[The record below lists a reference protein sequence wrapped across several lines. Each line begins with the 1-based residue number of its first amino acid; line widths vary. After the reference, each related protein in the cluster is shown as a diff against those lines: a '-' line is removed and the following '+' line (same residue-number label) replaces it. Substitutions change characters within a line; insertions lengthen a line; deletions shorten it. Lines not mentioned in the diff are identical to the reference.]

1 MEWSYLFAPRI
12 EKQGRL
18 MYQNGQVINLVRD
31 GNVYSADVLDGDR
44 YRVKALFN
52 RKGQLTQVGCS
63 CWDSANG
70 NFCSHMAALLYKLD
84 GGDRDGQPESSSG
97 NASREPASGEN
108 GLSGNGGA
116 SGEDSAPGA
125 GDRTAAGTGQSRRA
139 MKKEGRKQK
148 LTDSQMESL
157 TEEFSHEY
165 HYFDFPSIV
174 RSSGIYQDVWE
185 EGIRLAES
193 GEVTLGQFRL
203 LRDTDRDG
211 RRSIVA
217 SVDAEGRPSQT
228 GRRRYNEWGYHVS
241 ALIGRKAVISMDC
254 SRYQCPSIWRPGSRP
269 GEVCAHMAALLWLV
283 GRHILEHNPGDA
295 TDPEA
300 YAFFHEVE
308 DAGGQEED
316 EPSDL
321 LLELTGGARQEL
333 LELAPDIVDIQRG
346 SVPQAAFR
354 VGGAKKFRIRSVR
367 EFVENVEQDRAMKFG
382 TKTVLSLGENRFTK
396 HSLPLWEIMRD
407 EIREQDL
414 RGQLIMLSN
423 QKDRINLIGE
433 NMDRFFDWAK
443 GKYLPS
449 RIPDAVSETVGFR
462 DKEQVPE
469 VLVKPGEPEGE
480 ELESLVVESDVVA
493 LCMGRNCGYW
503 FDGRYI
509 NRMSAAGSRALAP
522 LLHLARQLGSQRV
535 HFWIGRKMFA
545 SFMYDILPS
554 LEKCCRVTVEDE
566 DRIRSFLP
574 PETRFSFYLDTD
586 GEHGSRTAAVCLA
599 QAVSG
604 ENKRPLRTGNPRE
617 ERVQRMLARYFPE
630 TLPSEEGTLVSTGGD
645 DARLYLLLEEG
656 IKKLLPAGEVHYTDS
671 FRRLTVR
678 RPAKFAVGVSLE
690 SGLLHLTV
698 SSDEYTPDELAE
710 ILGAYRKKKKFYRM
724 KNGDFVRLDNESL
737 GSLEAIMQDLHLT
750 PREFVRGKM
759 NIPAYRTLYLDKM
772 LENTEE
778 IYAERDSRFR
788 RLIKEFKTISDADF
802 AVPETLRNVLR
813 KYQGTGY
820 RWLRTLAAYGFGG
833 ILADE
838 MGLGKTV
845 QAIAVLEAEREE
857 RAAKAAAGE
866 PAEESADEER
876 AGQPATEPS
885 GEAAAKEQPAAQR
898 IALIVC
904 PASLVYNWGEELHRF
919 APALRTVLV
928 TGTQAE
934 RKEILA
940 AAADPDSEAD
950 VLVTS
955 YDLLRRDIPE
965 YEDISF
971 RYQII
976 DEAQYIK
983 NHTTAAAKAVKL
995 IHSGTRFAL
1004 TGTPIE
1010 NRLSELWSIFDYL
1023 MPGFLYGY
1031 DTFRSI
1037 FENPIVKNDDQEARE
1052 RLSRMLGPFI
1062 LRRCK
1067 KDVLKDL
1074 PDKLEEI
1081 RYSRMGGEQKR
1092 LYDAQMIRMK
1102 QMLEKSRREGSE
1114 GGQAP
1119 EDGTSSAKDRIRV
1132 LAELTKAREICCD
1145 PSLLYEN
1152 YTGGSAKREACLDLI
1167 RSAIDGG
1174 HRILLFSAFTSM
1186 LALLKQDL
1194 EAEAIEYFEITGV
1207 TPKQERI
1214 RLVGEFNSGN
1224 VPVFLIS
1231 LKAGGT
1237 GLNLTGA
1244 DVVIHYDPWWNL
1256 AAQNQATD
1264 RAHRIGQTRTV
1275 TVYKLIVK
1283 GSIEE
1288 KILNLQEAKRKLA
1301 DDVMSGE
1308 AVGSGSISQEE
1319 LMQLL
1324 D

>member
-1 MEWSYLFAPRI
+1 MQSIRDNPACA
-12 EKQGRL
+12 KQ
-18 MYQNGQVINLVRD
+18 
-31 GNVYSADVLDGDR
+31 
-44 YRVKALFN
+44 
-52 RKGQLTQVGCS
+52 
-63 CWDSANG
+63 
-70 NFCSHMAALLYKLD
+70 
-84 GGDRDGQPESSSG
+84 
-97 NASREPASGEN
+97 
-108 GLSGNGGA
+108 
-116 SGEDSAPGA
+116 
-125 GDRTAAGTGQSRRA
+125 
-139 MKKEGRKQK
+139 
-148 LTDSQMESL
+148 
-157 TEEFSHEY
+157 EY
-165 HYFDFPSIV
+165 DI
-174 RSSGIYQDVWE
+174 
-185 EGIRLAES
+185 A
-193 GEVTLGQFRL
+193 
-203 LRDTDRDG
+203 
-211 RRSIVA
+211 
-217 SVDAEGRPSQT
+217 
-228 GRRRYNEWGYHVS
+228 
-241 ALIGRKAVISMDC
+241 
-254 SRYQCPSIWRPGSRP
+254 
-269 GEVCAHMAALLWLV
+269 
-283 GRHILEHNPGDA
+283 GDA

-300 YAFFHEVE
+300 YSFFHEVE

-469 VLVKPGEPEGE
+469 VLVKPGELEGE

-772 LENTEE
+772 LE
-778 IYAERDSRFR
+778 YR
-788 RLIKEFKTISDADF
+788 
-802 AVPETLRNVLR
+802 PETLRNVLR

-857 RAAKAAAGE
+857 RGE
-866 PAEESADEER
+866 QS
-876 AGQPATEPS
+876 
-885 GEAAAKEQPAAQR
+885 AAQR

-1152 YTGGSAKREACLDLI
+1152 YTGGSAKREACFDLI